1 MTITTKNFGKTPDG
15 TEVSLY
21 TIKNEKGFAA
31 EVTDFGAILVNL
43 FVPGK
48 AGNADDVVLGYDNIE
63 GYLTNGCF
71 FGATIGPSANRIDNA
86 SFTIDGETYQL
97 AVNDGTN
104 NLHSDDDRGYHKRI
118 WNADLRITVLYF
130 RLSIQMVQWDF
141 QATKRYK
148 SLILSQRKMNLK

>member
-43 FVPGK
+43 FVPGR

-118 WNADLRITVLYF
+118 LECRF
-130 RLSIQMVQWDF
+130 
-141 QATKRYK
+141 KG
-148 SLILSQRKMNLK
+148 